1 VLLLSTDPAHSLA
14 DVLGQRVAA
23 AARPIRGGPP
33 TLRVRAIDAARE
45 FSQMRARY
53 ASAIDALFDRLMQTG
68 SSPIRIDASHD
79 RNVMHGLIEFAP
91 PGIDELAAIVEVVET
106 TETEPRQTIVI
117 DTAPTGHALRLL
129 EMPALIHDWTRAL
142 MRILLKYQPI
152 GAIEEFGPV
161 LLTLSRGVRRLQT
174 LLADRE
180 QTSFVVV
187 TRAAALPR
195 EETRDL
201 LRHLERLKIHVQTVV
216 VNAVGRGTCERCR
229 SEARDERRHLESL
242 REDAGRIPLLI
253 APAEFPPPRAS
264 LLLRQW
270 HRRWVVAS

>member
-1 VLLLSTDPAHSLA
+1 VLL
-14 DVLGQRVAA
+14 
-23 AARPIRGGPP
+23 
-33 TLRVRAIDAARE
+33 
-45 FSQMRARY
+45 
-53 ASAIDALFDRLMQTG
+53 
-68 SSPIRIDASHD
+68 
-79 RNVMHGLIEFAP
+79 
-91 PGIDELAAIVEVVET
+91 
-106 TETEPRQTIVI
+106 
-117 DTAPTGHALRLL
+117 
-129 EMPALIHDWTRAL
+129 
-142 MRILLKYQPI
+142 K
-152 GAIEEFGPV
+152 
-161 LLTLSRGVRRLQT
+161 LSRGVRRLQT
-174 LLADRE
+174 LLADPE

-201 LRHLERLKIHVQTVV
+201 LRHLKRLKIHVQTVV

-229 SEARDERRHLESL
+229 SEARDERRHLEWL